1 MVGIRPTGSE
11 HPPPLPRPDEAGA
24 APTREPHQGWWGQ
37 GPTRRAR
44 RGARIVAMGEDVAD
58 PRRYWVPLGAGG
70 AALLVAVA
78 VAGGAALGWRWADYV
93 ASYTFTNLLIGV
105 AFLVSGSMIGWH
117 RPRNAVGWLFA
128 LAGAAH
134 LVSAASYPLVLLG
147 VDGGWPAPLV
157 RALSSLFTGAWP
169 LGLTTLALVALLRF
183 PDGELPGRPR
193 MLWRVAE
200 AWIIVTGVLSSAT
213 AVLSPAPLVAD
224 APPTVSLIAVEGF
237 PAARVDEL
245 TSLLGAPTAFI
256 VIAAFVVRWRRGGDR
271 IRRQLLWLLLAFFA
285 MLLLNSQRWLTNDGP
300 ILLLASTVFIPVAIA
315 IAIVRERLL
324 DIRLV
329 WSRTLS
335 YSLLILLVVG
345 LYAGLVALA
354 TLVVPRG
361 ADRWVTIVAAVT
373 VALVFAPLRRVLQ
386 RLISRAFFG
395 ARDDPVRAAAE
406 VPTDGSLGDVL
417 AHLRAVLRLPRLDI
431 RRDGRVLAH
440 DGTAPPD
447 RAVVVLPITAE
458 PGTELVVGLRSGE
471 SALHLKDREAL
482 ALVLPSIGLLL
493 REQRL
498 LDELRTTRALAA
510 RQREQDRI
518 ELHRDLHDGL
528 GPLLTGATLRLDALS
543 NLAGDDPRVVDAIA
557 DARADVR
564 HALDAVRR
572 VVYGLRPVAL
582 DGGGLVGALCEQA
595 RGEQQPTLTVHA
607 DEPLPELSPAVE
619 LTAYRIAME
628 ALANARR
635 HSRASEVT
643 VTLASASGELRL
655 TIEDDGAHPDAVAAG
670 AEVPGAVVPG
680 AGIRSMRER
689 AEELRGRL
697 TVGATPTGWRV
708 DATLPLA

>member
-1 MVGIRPTGSE
+1 M
-11 HPPPLPRPDEAGA
+11 
-24 APTREPHQGWWGQ
+24 
-37 GPTRRAR
+37 
-44 RGARIVAMGEDVAD
+44 AMGEDAAD
-58 PRRYWVPLGAGG
+58 PRRYWVPIGAGG
-70 AALLVAVA
+70 AVLLVAVA
-78 VAGGAALGWRWADYV
+78 VGGGAALGWRWTDYV
-93 ASYTFTNLLIGV
+93 ASYTLTNLLIGV

-134 LVSAASYPLVLLG
+134 LLSAASYPLVLLG
-147 VDGGWPAPLV
+147 VDGGWPSPLV

-183 PDGELPGRPR
+183 PDGELPGSPR

-200 AWIIVTGVLSSAT
+200 AWIVVTGALSSAT
-213 AVLSPAPLVAD
+213 ALLSPAPLVAS
-224 APPTVSLIAVEGF
+224 APQTSSLLALDGF

-245 TSLLGAPTAFI
+245 TGLLGAPTAFI

-271 IRRQLLWLLLAFFA
+271 IQRQLLWLLLAFFA

-324 DIRLV
+324 DIRMV

-345 LYAGLVALA
+345 LYAGIVALA

-361 ADRWVTIVAAVT
+361 VDRWVTIVAAVT
-373 VALVFAPLRRVLQ
+373 VALVFAPLRHVLQ

-395 ARDDPVRAAAE
+395 ARDDPVRAAAA

-417 AHLRAVLRLPRLDI
+417 AHLRVVLRLPQLVI

-528 GPLLTGATLRLDALS
+528 GPLLTGATLRLDAIS
-543 NLAGDDPRVVDAIA
+543 NLVDDARVTDAVA
-557 DARADVR
+557 NARADVR
-564 HALDAVRR
+564 QALDAVRR

-582 DGGGLVGALCEQA
+582 DGGGLVGALCEQT
-595 RGEQQPTLTVHA
+595 RGEQTPEVTVHA
-607 DEPLPELSPAVE
+607 AEPLPPLSPAVE

-635 HSRASEVT
+635 HSRASAVT
-643 VTLASASGELRL
+643 VTLASAEGELRL
-655 TIEDDGAHPDAVAAG
+655 TIEDDGAHPDAAI
-670 AEVPGAVVPG
+670 PDAVVAG

-689 AEELRGRL
+689 AEELRGQL